1 MDVDIAEGSEG
12 SVYREE
18 AIALLHEVVSQ
29 GWDTYETYDNLAVLY
44 VKQGNLVSAGEI
56 LDQMEENFGLDYNIC
71 KRRAFREIDL
81 QNEKENSR
89 RDYTEFA
96 GYYERA
102 FRLYEEEL
110 EGNDSDAEMLL
121 LGQVYQQVKAGGWL

>member
-1 MDVDIAEGSEG
+1 MLSIIYEGKGERMKEREILLEARKSLPIGNQMLILERLIQVDVDIAEGSEG

-56 LDQMEENFGLDYNIC
+56 LDQMDAQS
-71 KRRAFREIDL
+71 RADILGKMNTETAAKVAEIL
-81 QNEKENSR
+81 KPSE
-89 RDYTEFA
+89 
-96 GYYERA
+96 
-102 FRLYEEEL
+102 
-110 EGNDSDAEMLL
+110 
-121 LGQVYQQVKAGGWL
+121 